1 MSFYLRNYT
10 MSLEIVDEYLVCHN
24 VVYVFLP
31 FGQISSIAD

>member
-10 MSLEIVDEYLVCHN
+10 MSLGIVDEYLVCHN

-31 FGQISSIAD
+31 VGQISSIAD